1 MAGKNPIG
9 WFEIKV
15 TDFEKAK
22 NFYSQ
27 IFDWEFKLSQG
38 SKTIYWNIYTGEN
51 TVGGGFTKRE
61 LSEQQGQSIIIY
73 IEVEDI
79 DFVVEKIKSLGGKI
93 SQEKTLISETAGYFA
108 IFKDLDENTMGLWSL
123 K

>member
-15 TDFEKAK
+15 TDFERAK
-22 NFYSQ
+22 KFYSQ
-27 IFDWEFKLSQG
+27 IFDWEFRLSQG

-61 LSEQQGQSIIIY
+61 LSEQKGQSIIIY
-73 IEVEDI
+73 IEVKDI
-79 DFVVEKIKSLGGKI
+79 NATLENIKSLGGKI
-93 SQEKTLISETAGYFA
+93 ISNKTLISETAGYYG
-108 IFKDLDENTMGLWSL
+108 IFKDLDDNTIGLWS
-123 K
+123 KE

>member
-1 MAGKNPIG
+1 MSGKNSIG

-27 IFDWEFKLSQG
+27 IFEWEFKLSQI
-38 SKTIYWNIYTGEN
+38 SKTVYWNIYTGEN
-51 TVGGGFTKRE
+51 KIGGGFTKRE
-61 LSEQQGQSIIIY
+61 LSEQKGQCIIIY

-79 DFVVEKIKSLGGKI
+79 NGTLEKIKSLGGKI
-93 SQEKTLISETAGYFA
+93 ILEKTLISETAGYNA
-108 IFKDLDENTMGLWSL
+108 IFKDLDDNSIGLWSM

>member
-1 MAGKNPIG
+1 MSGKNSIG

-15 TDFEKAK
+15 TDFERAK
-22 NFYSQ
+22 KFYSQ

-61 LSEQQGQSIIIY
+61 LSEQKGQSIIIY

-79 DFVVEKIKSLGGKI
+79 NATLENIKSLGGKI
-93 SQEKTLISETAGYFA
+93 ISNKTLISETAGYYG
-108 IFKDLDENTMGLWSL
+108 IFKDLDDNTIGLWS
-123 K
+123 KE

>member
-1 MAGKNPIG
+1 MSGKNPIG
-9 WFEIKV
+9 WFEIRV
-15 TDFEKAK
+15 SDFEKAK

-51 TVGGGFTKRE
+51 NVGGGFTKRE
-61 LSEQQGQSIIIY
+61 LSEQRGQSIIIY

-79 DFVVEKIKSLGGKI
+79 NLTLEKIKSLGGHI
-93 SQEKTLISETAGYFA
+93 EQEKTLISETAGYFA
-108 IFKDLDENTMGLWSL
+108 IFKDLDENIMGLWSM